1 LPDPAVSKIAFES
14 TELHQIARHMVQA
27 YMSKFDRLTFARRKE
42 MIELQDVAIKALPES
57 SVHGISNIAWALST
71 ISGSA
76 IYFGEMD
83 LMAKTASDSVEE
95 FKPQN
100 LANTADAFVYKSMQH
115 LSSPLFFSMS
125 QQASLVPT
133 DFQPQELV
141 QFFWAFA
148 SINHHPLDDFFDSLN
163 SFVQKE
169 SFMSTSLFKNLS

>member
-1 LPDPAVSKIAFES
+1 
-14 TELHQIARHMVQA
+14 MGQA
-27 YMSKFDRLTFARRKE
+27 YMSKFDWLTFARRKE

-100 LANTADAFVYKSMQH
+100 LANRLM
-115 LSSPLFFSMS
+115 PLFINLCSICPLLFFLYVSTGKSGAHRFS
-125 QQASLVPT
+125 APRACPVFLG
-133 DFQPQELV
+133 
-141 QFFWAFA
+141 
-148 SINHHPLDDFFDSLN
+148 IC
-163 SFVQKE
+163 KYE
-169 SFMSTSLFKNLS
+169 SSSSR

>member
-1 LPDPAVSKIAFES
+1 
-14 TELHQIARHMVQA
+14 
-27 YMSKFDRLTFARRKE
+27 
-42 MIELQDVAIKALPES
+42 
-57 SVHGISNIAWALST
+57 
-71 ISGSA
+71 
-76 IYFGEMD
+76 
-83 LMAKTASDSVEE
+83 MAKTASDSVEE

-100 LANTADAFVYKSMQH
+100 LANTADAFASMQH

-148 SINHHPLDDFFDSLN
+148 SMNHHPLDDFFDSLN
-163 SFVQKE
+163 SLVQKE